1 MSKKKI
7 TNKAEQQDF
16 AKKVSPLKILWPLII
31 GLGVFGL
38 ILYFQLKD
46 KEIPFQ
52 LLPINAKAVFWLF
65 IAALF
70 MAMRDVGYII
80 RFKIL
85 SNNQVSWLQAIR
97 VILLWEFTSAISP
110 SAVGGTSIAVI
121 FVHKEGISIGR
132 SSAIVMATS
141 FLDELYFIIMFPILI
156 LVTGA
161 DDLFNIGSSQGMS
174 FTNEFFY
181 FAVVGYGLKFTYLA
195 VLSYGLFINPKMIKY
210 LILKIFSIGFL
221 RRWRNQARRAG
232 LDIIDNS
239 KELRGQSF
247 MFWLKTFGATFVS
260 WTSRYWVVN
269 AMFLAFFVF
278 EKSHFLLFARQLVM
292 WIMMLVSPTPGGSG
306 FSEFV
311 FSEYLSDF
319 LPEVAG
325 ITIIMAF
332 IWRLFT
338 YYPYLLIGAVMVP
351 RWIKDKFGKK

>member
-1 MSKKKI
+1 M
-7 TNKAEQQDF
+7 
-16 AKKVSPLKILWPLII
+16 WPVLI
-31 GLGVFGL
+31 GFSVFGL
-38 ILYFQLKD
+38 ILYFQLKG
-46 KEIPFQ
+46 KNIPFD
-52 LLPINAKAVFWLF
+52 LLNITAEAFFWLF
-65 IAALF
+65 IAAMF
-70 MAMRDVGYII
+70 MLLRDVGYVI

-85 SNNQVSWLQAIR
+85 SNNKVSWWQAIR
-97 VILLWEFTSAISP
+97 VILLWEFASAVSP
-110 SAVGGTSIAVI
+110 SAVGGTGVAVI

-141 FLDELYFIIMFPILI
+141 FLDELYFILMFPILI
-156 LVTGA
+156 FIAGPA
-161 DDLFNIGSSQGMS
+161 ELFTVGNQSGLS

-181 FAVVGYGLKFTYLA
+181 FAVIGYALKFTYLA
-195 VLSYGLFINPKMIKY
+195 ILSYGLFLNPTLIKNI
-210 LILKIFSIGFL
+210 ILKIFSIRFL
-221 RRWRNQARRAG
+221 RRWRKQARRAG

-239 KELRGQSF
+239 RELRGKSLS
-247 MFWLKTFGATFVS
+247 FWLKTFGATFVS

-278 EKSHFLLFARQLVM
+278 DKSHFLLFARQLVM

-332 IWRLFT
+332 IWRMFT
-338 YYPYLLIGAVMVP
+338 YYPYLLVGSILVP
-351 RWIKDKFGKK
+351 GWIKNKFRK